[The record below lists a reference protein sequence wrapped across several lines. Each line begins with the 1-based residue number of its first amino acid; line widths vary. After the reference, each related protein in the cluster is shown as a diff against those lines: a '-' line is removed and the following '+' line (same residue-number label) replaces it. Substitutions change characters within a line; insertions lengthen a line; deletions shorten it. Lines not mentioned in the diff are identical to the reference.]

1 MVKVEEL
8 DQVIDKEP
16 NTNEDFKKKQVSIFE
31 FNLEKIDW
39 IDLAEFVDSI
49 KQLFQEEYVK
59 IDEKK
64 KLCNSEVINEFK
76 KSLNILT
83 QQVFELCNDV
93 ISKKTYSQLYEEDI
107 EENKKLMKNI
117 EFVMWLLHAELTAM
131 CDNFQLENNFF
142 YSRMTTYLKSIPW
155 NSFVSKD
162 DVMWKCLE
170 RDRYVMVSY
179 FINELNSIISI
190 LREIKSFVSSSYY
203 ILNDKKR

>member
-1 MVKVEEL
+1 
-8 DQVIDKEP
+8 
-16 NTNEDFKKKQVSIFE
+16 
-31 FNLEKIDW
+31 
-39 IDLAEFVDSI
+39 
-49 KQLFQEEYVK
+49 
-59 IDEKK
+59 
-64 KLCNSEVINEFK
+64 
-76 KSLNILT
+76 
-83 QQVFELCNDV
+83 
-93 ISKKTYSQLYEEDI
+93 
-107 EENKKLMKNI
+107 MKNI